1 MDKFVV
7 RKKREL
13 HASSS
18 KLLKPKQ
25 LTQSTLQSLAGVVVI
40 EDLEQAKHCLESES
54 ESLDNKIRVLD
65 SLLAKKPSKEVLI
78 KVGIGKTVNKLRKLK
93 TGEDKQCSQ
102 TRKLRK
108 LSEKVYRKWKTELE
122 RKVDLQSKPVDVKCD
137 KVKVVIEYQVKS
149 KLGYITFNLV
159 Q

>member
-1 MDKFVV
+1 M

-18 KLLKPKQ
+18 KSSKPKQ

-54 ESLDNKIRVLD
+54 ESPDNKIRVLD

-93 TGEDKQCSQ
+93 AGEDKQCFQ

-108 LSEKVYRKWKTELE
+108 LSEKVYRRWKTELE

-137 KVKVVIEYQVKS
+137 KVKVVIEYHTKS